1 MRIKTM
7 NNHQR
12 IIVTAIVAVM
22 GTVMAFAQQI
32 ALVKKNGTT
41 TVCQTLK
48 QALDEANN
56 GSVIYLPGGGFQI
69 HDSVKIE
76 KKVSIVGIGYKP
88 KSENADGNTVIS
100 GNLFFNAGSSGSSVM
115 GCYIS
120 GTVYVGNDGAAVH
133 NIVVKYCNMGAMN
146 VKSNACTGTVV
157 NQCYIRNSSNFGGA
171 AALYTNNVSASVGSL
186 KGGMVA
192 NNVFTNSSSFS
203 NCSISRNIFLG
214 GQSTSGNSSSGNIN
228 GGEAPVNIGNV
239 AWADLFV
246 NYNNGAITPASDFQM
261 KEQYRPLYGKCGI
274 YGGTGF
280 RKNGQ
285 PPVPFFMAK
294 NVPGQ
299 TDADENLVIQVKVK
313 AGE

>member
-1 MRIKTM
+1 MK
-7 NNHQR
+7 NHQR

-133 NIVVKYCNMGAMN
+133 NVVVKYCNLGAMS
-146 VKSNACTGTVV
+146 VRGGACTGTVV
-157 NQCYIRNSSNFGGA
+157 NQCYVRNSSSFGGA
-171 AALYTNNVSASVGSL
+171 AAIFTNNVAASVSSL
-186 KGGMVA
+186 TGGKVS
-192 NNVFTNSSSFS
+192 NNVFTGSSSFTS
-203 NCSISRNIFLG
+203 CSISRNIFLN
-214 GQSTSGNSSSGNIN
+214 GQNTGNNISSGNIN
-228 GGEAPVNIGNV
+228 AGQAPVNIGELTWN
-239 AWADLFV
+239 DLFA
-246 NYNNGAITPASDFQM
+246 NYNNGAITPASDFQI
-261 KEQYRPLYGKCGI
+261 KEEYRQLCNGCGI

-280 RKNGQ
+280 QKNGQ
-285 PPVPFFMAK
+285 PPMPFFEAK
-294 NVPGQ
+294 SIPGQ
-299 TDADENLVIQVKVK
+299 TDANENLVIKVRVKS
-313 AGE
+313 GE

>member
-1 MRIKTM
+1 MNIK
-7 NNHQR
+7 QR
-12 IIVTAIVAVM
+12 IIAAAITALMGAGVTM
-22 GTVMAFAQQI
+22 AQQI
-32 ALVKKNGTT
+32 AVVSSGKATKMY
-41 TVCQTLK
+41 QTLQK
-48 QALDEANN
+48 AIEGALP

-69 HDSVKIE
+69 PDSVKIA
-76 KKVSIVGIGYKP
+76 KKLSIVGIGHKAN
-88 KSENADGNTVIS
+88 SENADGNTVIS
-100 GNLFFNAGSSGSSVM
+100 GNLFFNGGSNGASVM

-133 NIVVKYCNMGAMN
+133 NIVVKYCNLGAMN

-157 NQCYIRNSSNFGGA
+157 NQCYVRNSSNFGGA
-171 AALYTNNVSASVGSL
+171 SALYTNNVSASVGSL
-186 KGGMVA
+186 NGGMVT
-192 NNVFTNSSSFS
+192 NNVFTGSSSFS

-239 AWADLFV
+239 TWADLFV
-246 NYNNGAITPASDFQM
+246 NYNNGAITPASDFQI
-261 KEQYRPLYGKCGI
+261 KETYRSLCKDCGI

-285 PPVPFFMAK
+285 PPMPFFMAK
-294 NVPGQ
+294 SVPGQ